1 MFHNGITNSNLT
13 ILSSTITYVNDKRR
27 KLEMIMFLRLAHLL
41 RSTTK
46 PHIRLLNNVDQV
58 AVAVVVAVVA
68 GSPSRPTGEN
78 ISMSDEET
86 IFESYPLPE

>member
-1 MFHNGITNSNLT
+1 
-13 ILSSTITYVNDKRR
+13 
-27 KLEMIMFLRLAHLL
+27 MIMFLRLAHLL

-46 PHIRLLNNVDQV
+46 PHVRLLNNVDQV

-86 IFESYPLPE
+86 IFES